1 MRAPILLA
9 VREGCW
15 GARDVGAVSKVTK
28 NNRTIILLLA
38 HAIAILLPI
47 IILFVTQQRVSELLR
62 ICLGA
67 DSLYSSC

>member
-1 MRAPILLA
+1 MLA

-38 HAIAILLPI
+38 HTIAILLP
-47 IILFVTQQRVSELLR
+47 IILFVTQQRVAELLHVP
-62 ICLGA
+62 LGT
-67 DSLYSSC
+67 L